1 VSRGALWTARVL
13 SALGVLFLLFD
24 ATIKVAMIQPVIDS
38 AATLGVPVELM
49 FPIGILELIL
59 LALYLIPSTSVAR
72 SGAVDRFPG
81 RLDPDAAPSGESLPG
96 PRPVPELHRGL
107 PVGWSVPPQGGGSR
121 RALIRP
127 RELRVPFGPAQCWR
141 KPGCRGVELP
151 GPAVLR
157 HRRVILPR
165 MPEHDSELHN

>member
-59 LALYLIPSTSVAR
+59 LALYLIPSTSVLGVVLWTGFLGG
-72 SGAVDRFPG
+72 ST
-81 RLDPDAAPSGESLPG
+81 LTAPSGDPFLTHVLFPSYIAAFLWGGLYLREGRLAP
-96 PRPVPELHRGL
+96 LRGNARL
-107 PVGWSVPPQGGGSR
+107 ERLMAGG
-121 RALIRP
+121 
-127 RELRVPFGPAQCWR
+127 
-141 KPGCRGVELP
+141 
-151 GPAVLR
+151 
-157 HRRVILPR
+157 
-165 MPEHDSELHN
+165 